1 MSEILFYKYGSS
13 FPCFAQVNSNK
24 TMVIKMA
31 EEINA
36 SVMAPVVSTPPLS
49 RSLAFR
55 KGKTHS
61 GSKSCKVVRLIG
73 DTVHFLVT
81 LVVVDSLKL
90 EKMSKN
96 RDFFFS
102 FLRR

>member
-1 MSEILFYKYGSS
+1 MKELVFVCEILFYRYGSS
-13 FPCFAQVNSNK
+13 FPCFAQVNNNK

-55 KGKTHS
+55 NGKTHS
-61 GSKSCKVVRLIG
+61 GSKSCRVVRLIG
-73 DTVHFLVT
+73 DTVHFFVT
-81 LVVVDSLKL
+81 LVLVESLKIKEDL
-90 EKMSKN
+90 SQK
-96 RDFFFS
+96 
-102 FLRR
+102 